1 MDQSNDP
8 LISSFHPQNQ
18 RGTTDVRHSLKSRKW
33 SLHELESL
41 IRRITQFKITGYAH
55 LDGLE
60 PGGVVVGELLEDVSR
75 SEAERTQAMQD
86 GSFKA

>member
-1 MDQSNDP
+1 MNSKA
-8 LISSFHPQNQ
+8 SFA
-18 RGTTDVRHSLKSRKW
+18 GSHS
-33 SLHELESL
+33 
-41 IRRITQFKITGYAH
+41 FKIAGYAH

-86 GSFKA
+86 GSFEA